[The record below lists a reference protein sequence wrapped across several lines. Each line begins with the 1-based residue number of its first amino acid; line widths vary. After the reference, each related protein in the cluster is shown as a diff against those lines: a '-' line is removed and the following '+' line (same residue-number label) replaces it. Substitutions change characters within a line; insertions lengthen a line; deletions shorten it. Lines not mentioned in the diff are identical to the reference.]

1 MHRSQIFGGPPKD
14 SLTKRGV
21 VWKTSVAMHAKFKV
35 REGVAWRW
43 NTQGKNSS
51 TCQRL
56 TISYLS
62 DTSNIGW
69 LALSNIIDCHN
80 WTGVTCVRG
89 QHGEAGWQVKH
100 TVNKQTSKQQVNI
113 QVNKLVEQVNK
124 QVNVVKQANKQV
136 NNRACKQTRALQQ
149 HACTPHFAECVEPDV
164 RDSTEETNSDW
175 SHFSS
180 IAFPPNVSWSFDL
193 LFKVLSPFPH
203 GTYCSS
209 TCSLLVS
216 RHTIYAIE
224 LKIAVLWCTMAVH
237 LEMWQLHQGMSL
249 ASMQPGYE
257 VGSVTSAHV
266 EFSS

>member
-1 MHRSQIFGGPPKD
+1 
-14 SLTKRGV
+14 
-21 VWKTSVAMHAKFKV
+21 MHAKFKV

-43 NTQGKNSS
+43 NTHTIRGKHSS

-69 LALSNIIDCHN
+69 LALSNIIDGDN
-80 WTGVTCVRG
+80 RTGVTCVRG

-149 HACTPHFAECVEPDV
+149 HIHVPH
-164 RDSTEETNSDW
+164 STLQNVWSLMWETVPRRQ
-175 SHFSS
+175 
-180 IAFPPNVSWSFDL
+180 IQTGATLAAL
-193 LFKVLSPFPH
+193 L
-203 GTYCSS
+203 
-209 TCSLLVS
+209 SLLMFRGHLTCFSKYFHLSLTVRTVPVLVRYWS
-216 RHTIYAIE
+216 RVI
-224 LKIAVLWCTMAVH
+224 LFM
-237 LEMWQLHQGMSL
+237 
-249 ASMQPGYE
+249 P
-257 VGSVTSAHV
+257 
-266 EFSS
+266 